1 LTDPLLEKILVA
13 SVGPLTAAI
22 VGTLIIGL
30 FVAWI
35 TRRAQDRRA
44 RFELRCQLVSEM
56 TEAASALLY
65 LTDHYRKVKDGALG
79 EEAQLADVVPILHKQ
94 YSATRTAGTV
104 LEARLRAYFDSDH
117 ARHHWHAAIDL
128 LEMRYYHVLGHL
140 TEKKRNLNAGA
151 LHTGLTAEELEDLR
165 LIDRAY
171 TERLDDAIQAV
182 LIEPMSRTGS

>member
-1 LTDPLLEKILVA
+1 LNEELFEKILVA
-13 SVGPLTAAI
+13 LVGPLTATI

-44 RFELRCQLVSEM
+44 RYELRRQLISEM

-65 LTDHYRKVKDGALG
+65 LTEHYRKVKEGALG
-79 EEAQLADVVPILHKQ
+79 EEVQLADVVPTLHKQ
-94 YSATRTAGTV
+94 YSETRTAGTV

-128 LEMRYYHVLGHL
+128 LEMRYYHVLGRL
-140 TEKKRNLNAGA
+140 SERKRTLNAGA
-151 LHTGLTAEELEDLR
+151 RHTGLTAEQLEDR
-165 LIDRAY
+165 KLIDKAY
-171 TERLDDAIQAV
+171 AERLDDAIRAV
-182 LIEPMSRTGS
+182 LTEPMSQAGP